1 MKHSKKTVFKCG
13 YVNCNEVFDTL
24 PELKAHIKEKH
35 KNDTS
40 KRVFKCGYLNCNKQ
54 FNTKQELEK
63 HLLTHN
69 TKNKYKYKGR
79 ASKSRF
85 LRKNNKLAIIIIA
98 VLALVLEYYFNLS
111 LIFTITIGI
120 IAFIAALLTLIR
132 IFQWGDRLRMRSD
145 LEIFLARI
153 FSGIFAPVA
162 FIVTLFGSFVLPS
175 LLSYYMLTSFKS
187 ASKALIYFTG
197 GADVFLLVYFL
208 TLGFGLAFFSAFM
221 FFRFMR
227 RSGNILWIGR
237 VR

>member
-1 MKHSKKTVFKCG
+1 MKNKKKLVFKCG

-85 LRKNNKLAIIIIA
+85 PRKNNKLAVIIIA
-98 VLALVLEYYFNLS
+98 VLALALEYYF
-111 LIFTITIGI
+111 
-120 IAFIAALLTLIR
+120 
-132 IFQWGDRLRMRSD
+132 
-145 LEIFLARI
+145 
-153 FSGIFAPVA
+153 
-162 FIVTLFGSFVLPS
+162 
-175 LLSYYMLTSFKS
+175 
-187 ASKALIYFTG
+187 
-197 GADVFLLVYFL
+197 
-208 TLGFGLAFFSAFM
+208 
-221 FFRFMR
+221 
-227 RSGNILWIGR
+227 
-237 VR
+237 